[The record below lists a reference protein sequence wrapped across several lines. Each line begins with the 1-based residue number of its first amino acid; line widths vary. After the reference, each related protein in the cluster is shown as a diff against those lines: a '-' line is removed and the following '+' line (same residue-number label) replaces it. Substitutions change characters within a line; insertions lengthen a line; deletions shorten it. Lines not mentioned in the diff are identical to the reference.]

1 MQGDGQEKDAT
12 GHGISETSG
21 EICSISM
28 EREGNER
35 WKERG
40 EGERRLRVGRDATAK
55 EREVYIRYLI
65 RNLRLP

>member
-12 GHGISETSG
+12 GHGISGTSG
-21 EICSISM
+21 EICSIWM

-40 EGERRLRVGRDATAK
+40 KRGR
-55 EREVYIRYLI
+55 EREDYGSAAMLQPRREKCTFVI
-65 RNLRLP
+65 

>member
-12 GHGISETSG
+12 GHGISGTSG
-21 EICSISM
+21 RFVPFGRNEK
-28 EREGNER
+28 ETKGGKREE
-35 WKERG
+35 
-40 EGERRLRVGRDATAK
+40 RLRVGRDATAK